1 MKSRNHMKF
10 HEFDIF
16 VKKKLN
22 IKMLKIKMIGKHCH
36 DTKYYRGAAH
46 GILRYLR
53 CRYLMQFK
61 VLRIQRNFFSFYNG
75 SGYDYHFIIKKLA

>member
-1 MKSRNHMKF
+1 MKF

-22 IKMLKIKMIGKHCH
+22 IKMLKIKIDREVRKHCH

-75 SGYDYHFIIKKLA
+75 SSYDYHFIIKKLA